1 MVSPP
6 RPASITPSSPPFL
19 MPYLLTNYYSSPLKL
34 PFPYS
39 CPNLSLSASS
49 LLTSTPAIS
58 ESIHPPFNAANYVLS
73 PASSCLS
80 SLTSHYHEL
89 LQAEASPHHQIKPS
103 MLLFSQTS
111 PSIIDEGKEAFH
123 NSASTSEELTC
134 TSTETICRL
143 ESAEGYAS
151 TPGGRLTLP
160 QQLAYKPE
168 TPSSLSEEIQ
178 EEVPACSISDVQA
191 TSHESVRVLKRK
203 KRQTPSSN
211 TQDHLGLAPNRRHPV
226 YKGVRQR
233 SWGKWVSEIREPK
246 KKTRI
251 WLGSFSTP
259 EMAARA
265 YDVGAVSLKGEAAAL
280 NFPKIAHTLPRPL
293 TSSPRDIQTA
303 AAAAAAA
310 LASEARTGSIK
321 SLLQEASA
329 AHKEIGSA
337 SQLDYTNHQS
347 INNHGLLEQTLHKS
361 IKEDETIN
369 GENSFASVPALT
381 FERSSSTLVKVK
393 REPNVD
399 LIEWDSSN
407 ICAKTTIGSNYKCFE
422 TRYQSPSAQMDA
434 NCKKNACKV
443 EEYSADATTSS
454 IEFVNLEK
462 DLQHQGDESVAEMHH
477 GGAHGG
483 EQRGAYARGSKDTI
497 GATSEREIVDIPSI
511 IITQG
516 MLDDMASAMLIPPLQ
531 LTQSAASSNMI
542 YDDHEVQYWGFSLW
556 D

>member
-6 RPASITPSSPPFL
+6 RPASITPSSPPSL
-19 MPYLLTNYYSSPLKL
+19 MPYLLTDYSSPLKL

-49 LLTSTPAIS
+49 LLKSTPAIS
-58 ESIHPPFNAANYVLS
+58 ESIHPPLNAVNVLS

-80 SLTSHYHEL
+80 SLTSHYHEQL
-89 LQAEASPHHQIKPS
+89 LEASPHHQIKPS

-111 PSIIDEGKEAFH
+111 TSFINEGKEAFH

-143 ESAEGYAS
+143 ESTEGYAS
-151 TPGGRLTLP
+151 TPGGHLILP
-160 QQLAYKPE
+160 HQLAYRAE
-168 TPSSLSEEIQ
+168 TSSSVSEEVQDEI
-178 EEVPACSISDVQA
+178 PASSISDVQA

-203 KRQTPSSN
+203 KRQIPPSH
-211 TQDHLGLAPNRRHPV
+211 TQDLLGLAPNRRHPL

-280 NFPKIAHTLPRPL
+280 NFPEIAHTLPRPL

-310 LASEARTGSIK
+310 LASESRTGSIK
-321 SLLQEASA
+321 SLLQA
-329 AHKEIGSA
+329 ARKEIGSTL
-337 SQLDYTNHQS
+337 QLDDTDQR
-347 INNHGLLEQTLHKS
+347 INNHIALLEQTLHKS
-361 IKEDETIN
+361 IKEDETIDE
-369 GENSFASVPALT
+369 ENSCASVPVLT
-381 FERSSSTLVKVK
+381 SERSSTLVKVK

-399 LIEWDSSN
+399 LIEWDASSN
-407 ICAKTTIGSNYKCFE
+407 ICAETTISSNYKCFE
-422 TRYQSPSAQMDA
+422 TRYQSPSAQLDA
-434 NCKKNACKV
+434 NKKNACKV
-443 EEYSADATTSS
+443 EEYIADATRSN
-454 IEFVNLEK
+454 IEFADLAK
-462 DLQHQGDESVAEMHH
+462 DLQHHGDESVTELHH
-477 GGAHGG
+477 GGHDG
-483 EQRGAYARGSKDTI
+483 EHRGTYARGSKDTI
-497 GATSEREIVDIPSI
+497 DAASDKEIVDIPSI
-511 IITQG
+511 FITQG
-516 MLDDMASAMLIPPLQ
+516 MLDDMASAMLIPPPQ
-531 LTQSAASSNMI
+531 LTLSAASSNSMI